1 MLIVLLTLNTL
12 LRKSARKPPAWTQYD
27 GYEWR
32 CLDLIEAKDEQ
43 EARKKAENTDYTR
56 ENGIEVQEIEWV
68 KGITNEHYQVLKQYI

>member
-1 MLIVLLTLNTL
+1 MKYFFVCVT
-12 LRKSARKPPAWTQYD
+12 TQYD

-43 EARKKAENTDYTR
+43 EARKKAENTDYTH